1 MHGYM
6 SEFTFAVA
14 LLCMFAM
21 TGSSAMPAV
30 SHMRVVVACPHVFLN
45 NLNMN
50 MQYAYDFEY
59 KYQLG

>member
-6 SEFTFAVA
+6 SEFTSAVA

-30 SHMRVVVACPHVFLN
+30 SHTRVVVACPHVFLN

-50 MQYAYDFEY
+50 MQYAACI
-59 KYQLG
+59 